1 MILYLR
7 LISHHP
13 SKDFYSTFFSPKPI
27 EMNQVEIED
36 ALVGAIRE
44 AVTSVTKETEEA
56 LREAKRS
63 EGEEGPQVQLDA
75 ILENIEVGKDE
86 KRPICQDTGTQTFF
100 IEVGE
105 EFSSLGVL
113 KEAIDNAVKKA
124 TKEIPLRPN
133 AIDPLSDVN
142 SDDNTGRFVP
152 ALHWNVVEGDEA
164 TIHVMPKGGGSEN
177 MSKLEMMTP
186 GRGLKGVKEIVLDQ
200 IADMEGKPCPPTVV
214 GVGLGGGADLALELA
229 KKALMRPVGKNHP
242 EERVAELEK
251 ELKEKANE
259 LGVGPMGVGGK
270 TTVLD
275 VKIEY
280 AHRHPASFP
289 VAVLPQCWANRQSR
303 VKISSDRGV
312 EVIR

>member
-1 MILYLR
+1 
-7 LISHHP
+7 
-13 SKDFYSTFFSPKPI
+13 
-27 EMNQVEIED
+27 MNQVEIED
-36 ALVGAIRE
+36 TLVEAIRR
-44 AVTSVTKETEEA
+44 AVTSVTRETEGALKEA
-56 LREAKRS
+56 RKS
-63 EGEEGPQVQLDA
+63 EEKEGPRVQLDA
-75 ILENIEVGKDE
+75 ILENIDVGKDE

-105 EFSSLGVL
+105 KFSSLDIL
-113 KEAIDNAVKKA
+113 KGAVDNAVKKA
-124 TKEIPLRPN
+124 TEEIPLRPN

-142 SDDNTGRFVP
+142 SGDNTGRFIP
-152 ALHWNVVEGDEA
+152 AIHWDIVEGDEVV
-164 TIHVMPKGGGSEN
+164 IHVMPKGGGSEN

-200 IADMEGKPCPPTVV
+200 IAGMEGKPCPPTVV

-229 KKALMRPVGKNHP
+229 KKALMRPVGDNHP

-289 VAVLPQCWANRQSR
+289 VAVLPQCWANRQSK
-303 VKISSDRGV
+303 VKISSDGSI
-312 EVIR
+312 EVIE